1 MFAGV
6 DGWAGA
12 AQTIARDAPEI
23 LIEYQY
29 ANTIMFDYSPQANAS
44 ATCSATACCIPR
56 AYRVHTACTPRAH
69 RVHTACIPRAHRVHT
84 ACTPR
89 AYRVHTACIPC
100 AYGAAASYDVRPC
113 AQDLL
118 ELLKEWGYAG
128 VRVTYEDMYFIK
140 AADAVPLRALPRRPP
155 AAPVRPPRP
164 SVRSF
169 VRSASRLQVRRM
181 LWLAAFVASC
191 HVASCHVASCR
202 IVSC

>member
-1 MFAGV
+1 MRTRSCSTTRRRQRLRNV
-6 DGWAGA
+6 
-12 AQTIARDAPEI
+12 QR
-23 LIEYQY
+23 
-29 ANTIMFDYSPQANAS
+29 YSM
-44 ATCSATACCIPR
+44 R
-56 AYRVHTACTPRAH
+56 
-69 RVHTACIPRAHRVHT
+69 HTACIPRAHRV
-84 ACTPR
+84 
-89 AYRVHTACIPC
+89 YTACIPR
-100 AYGAAASYDVRPC
+100 AYGATASYDVRPC

-155 AAPVRPPRP
+155 APFVRSSARPPR
-164 SVRSF
+164 SFVRSF

-191 HVASCHVASCR
+191 QVTSCR